1 MRETYTLDE
10 IKEKLEHEK
19 YLRKENQELY
29 EELQVLRKCSDG
41 TNDLAN
47 EYKKRIDKV
56 IEYIDNLIDLRDTSE
71 FYEKSNKEFI
81 LGIIVDILKGVYK

>member
-1 MRETYTLDE
+1 MREAYTLKE
-10 IKEKLEHEK
+10 IEEKLEHEK

-47 EYKKRIDKV
+47 EYKKRIDKT
-56 IEYIDNLIDLRDTSE
+56 IEYIKDRFDEDKGIWIIDCYELLEILESE
-71 FYEKSNKEFI
+71 EKGNE
-81 LGIIVDILKGVYK
+81 